1 MSNRDNLEEMPQE
14 TDISL
19 DPTSEQEDPVASH
32 NPLGEYDESEP
43 LVTELNET
51 RKERDNFKSI
61 AQRAQADLINYR
73 ARALDEKNEAIKNT
87 TIELLKKI
95 LSVVD
100 DLERAINLIPHEAV
114 SPGWIEGLELVQR
127 NLSSTLNSEGV
138 KRLDSLN
145 NIFDPRVHEA
155 LSYQES
161 EEFDEGIVVE
171 VFREGYELNG
181 KIIRAAQVIVSKS
194 INRESQ
200 EI

>member
-19 DPTSEQEDPVASH
+19 DPTSEQEDPLASH

-43 LVTELNET
+43 LVVELHET

-194 INRESQ
+194 INRDSQ
-200 EI
+200 GI

>member
-1 MSNRDNLEEMPQE
+1 MSNRDNLEEIPQE
-14 TDISL
+14 TDTSL
-19 DPTSEQEDPVASH
+19 HQTSEQDDPMVSH
-32 NPLGEYDESEP
+32 NPVAEDGESEP
-43 LVTELNET
+43 LVGELNET

-73 ARALDEKNEAIKNT
+73 ARALDEKNEAVKNT
-87 TIELLKKI
+87 TIELLMKI

-100 DLERAINLIPHEAV
+100 DLERAINLIPDEAV
-114 SPGWIEGLELVQR
+114 PQGWIEGLELVQR
-127 NLSSTLNSEGV
+127 NLSSILNSEGV

-145 NIFDPRVHEA
+145 NIFDPRQHEA

-161 EEFDEGIVVE
+161 EEFDEDIVVE

-194 INRESQ
+194 INQ
-200 EI
+200 ENQGI